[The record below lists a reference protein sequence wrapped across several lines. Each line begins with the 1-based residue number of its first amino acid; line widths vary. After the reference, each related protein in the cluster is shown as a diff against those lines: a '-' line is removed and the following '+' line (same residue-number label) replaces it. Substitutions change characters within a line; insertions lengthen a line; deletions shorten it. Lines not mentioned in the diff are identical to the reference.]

1 MAYQQNNS
9 RPQRGPRREQRDE
22 HKTDF
27 VEKVVNVSRTAKVVK
42 GGRRFNFTVFV
53 VVGNQKGVIGF
64 GAGKAKEAMD
74 ATRKATERAHKH
86 YHTVQLKGSTI
97 EHQVIG
103 NQDGGVVMLR
113 PASPGT
119 GLIAGGA
126 VRAVLECA
134 GVKDILSKSMGSNNH
149 TAVAKATINALMQV
163 RSAEQI
169 KAIKS
174 NGAAA

>member
-1 MAYQQNNS
+1 
-9 RPQRGPRREQRDE
+9 
-22 HKTDF
+22 
-27 VEKVVNVSRTAKVVK
+27 
-42 GGRRFNFTVFV
+42 
-53 VVGNQKGVIGF
+53 
-64 GAGKAKEAMD
+64 
-74 ATRKATERAHKH
+74 
-86 YHTVQLKGSTI
+86 
-97 EHQVIG
+97 
-103 NQDGGVVMLR
+103 
-113 PASPGT
+113 
-119 GLIAGGA
+119 

>member
-1 MAYQQNNS
+1 MAYQNNPRDS
-9 RPQRGPRREQRDE
+9 RGPSSS
-22 HKTDF
+22 KADF
-27 VEKVVNVSRTAKVVK
+27 VEKVVHVLRTAKVVK

-53 VVGNQKGVIGF
+53 VVGNQKGLIGY
-64 GAGKAKEAMD
+64 GAGKSKEAQD

-86 YHTVQLKGSTI
+86 YYNVQLKGGTI
-97 EHQVIG
+97 QHPIVG
-103 NQDGGVVMLR
+103 TQDGGVVMLR

-134 GVKDILSKSMGSNNH
+134 GVKDVLSKSMGSSNK
-149 TAVAKATINALMQV
+149 TAVAKATIDALLNI
-163 RSAEQI
+163 RSAEQV

-174 NGAAA
+174 AGAAA

>member
-1 MAYQQNNS
+1 M
-9 RPQRGPRREQRDE
+9 
-22 HKTDF
+22 DF
-27 VEKVVNVSRTAKVVK
+27 IEKVVAVMRTAKVVK

-64 GAGKAKEAMD
+64 GSGKAKEAQD

-86 YHTVQLKGSTI
+86 YFTVQTKGSTI
-97 EHQVIG
+97 EHQVFG
-103 NQDGGVVMLR
+103 EQDGGRVMLR

-126 VRAVLECA
+126 VRAVLECV
-134 GVKDILSKSMGSNNH
+134 GIKDVLSKSQGSNNH
-149 TAVAKATINALMQV
+149 MAVAKATIDALMQL

-169 KAIKS
+169 RAIRS
-174 NGAAA
+174 AGAPAE

>member
-1 MAYQQNNS
+1 MAYGNNNRS
-9 RPQRGPRREQRDE
+9 QREPRDAT
-22 HKTDF
+22 KTDF
-27 VEKVVNVSRTAKVVK
+27 IEKVVAVVRTAKVVK

-53 VVGNQKGVIGF
+53 VVGNQKGLIGW
-64 GAGKAKEAMD
+64 GAGKSKEAQS
-74 ATRKATERAHKH
+74 ATQKATERAHKH
-86 YHTVQLKGSTI
+86 YYTIQLKAGTLQHAVVG
-97 EHQVIG
+97 E
-103 NQDGGVVMLR
+103 QDGGMVMLR

-134 GVKDILSKSMGSNNH
+134 GVKDVLSKSMRSSNK
-149 TAVAKATINALMQV
+149 TAVAKATIDALRQV

-174 NGAAA
+174 AGAAA

>member
-1 MAYQQNNS
+1 MAYQNN
-9 RPQRGPRREQRDE
+9 REPRSSA
-22 HKTDF
+22 KADF
-27 VEKVVNVSRTAKVVK
+27 IEKVVAVTRTAKVVK

-53 VVGNQKGVIGF
+53 VVGNQKGLIGW
-64 GAGKAKEAMD
+64 GAGKSKEAMD

-86 YHTVQLKGSTI
+86 YTNIQMKGNTI
-97 EHQVIG
+97 EHQIVG

-134 GVKDILSKSMGSNNH
+134 GVKDVLSKSMGSSNK
-149 TAVAKATINALMQV
+149 TAVAKATIDALRNV

-169 KAIKS
+169 KNIRSA
-174 NGAAA
+174 GAAA

>member
-1 MAYQQNNS
+1 MAYPSNN
-9 RPQRGPRREQRDE
+9 REPRAG
-22 HKTDF
+22 KADF
-27 VEKVVNVSRTAKVVK
+27 IEKVVHVLRTAKVVK

-53 VVGNQKGVIGF
+53 VVGNQKGLIGW
-64 GAGKAKEAMD
+64 GAGKSKEAQD

-86 YHTVQLKGSTI
+86 YTSVQLKGNTI
-97 EHQVIG
+97 QHQVIG
-103 NQDGGVVMLR
+103 EQDGGVVMLR

-134 GVKDILSKSMGSNNH
+134 GVKDILSKSMGSSNQ
-149 TAVAKATINALMQV
+149 TAVAKATIDALMSV

-174 NGAAA
+174 AGAAA